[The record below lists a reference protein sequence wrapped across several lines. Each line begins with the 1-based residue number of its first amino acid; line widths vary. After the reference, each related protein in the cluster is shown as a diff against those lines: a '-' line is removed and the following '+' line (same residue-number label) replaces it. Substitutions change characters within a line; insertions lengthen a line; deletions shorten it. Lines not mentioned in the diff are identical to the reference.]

1 MNDNAALNPEEIED
15 IGEAIREGRPI
26 RAVRSYRIAVSD
38 EGLKFRPIVI
48 ADPVP
53 IGRQVL
59 VAAGFEPVE
68 QYMLFAILPSG
79 DFEDVRLE
87 ETFDLRGR
95 GAERFVAFKTDRD
108 FRLTLNGHELWW
120 GKPVI
125 IGEALYILA
134 NVPDGQAVFLRV
146 RGGHDRIVEP
156 NDSINLAEAGV
167 EEFFT
172 GPRPPVTYK
181 IIVNSREREV
191 PGPEVTFEQI
201 VQLAFPGEHD
211 PNVEFSM
218 TYRHAVSTPHAGELG
233 PGGKVEVKKHGTIF
247 NVTRTVK
254 S

>member
-1 MNDNAALNPEEIED
+1 MNDHATVNPAEIED
-15 IGEAIREGRPI
+15 IGAANREGRPI
-26 RAVRSYRIAVSD
+26 RAVQSYRITISD
-38 EGLKFRPIVI
+38 EGLNFRPLVI

-53 IGRQVL
+53 LGRQIL
-59 VAAGFEPVE
+59 AAAGFEPVE

-79 DFEDVRLE
+79 DFEDIRLD
-87 ETFDLRGR
+87 ETFDLRGH
-95 GAERFVAFKTDRD
+95 GAERFVAFKSDRD
-108 FRLTLNGHELWW
+108 FRLTLNGHELRW

-125 IGEALYILA
+125 IGQALYILA
-134 NVPDGQAVFLRV
+134 NVPDGQVVFLRV
-146 RGGHDRIVEP
+146 RGGQDRVVEP
-156 NDSINLAEAGV
+156 GESINLSGAGV

-172 GPRPPVTYK
+172 GPRPVVKYK

-191 PGPEVTFEQI
+191 TGPEVTFEQI

-218 TYRHAVSTPHAGELG
+218 TYRHAASKPHAGELG
-233 PGGKVEVKKHGTIF
+233 PGGKVEVKNGTIF